1 MHQLKAMENPSEVR
15 ERILADHVILR
26 RMLERVEVRAR
37 RVLQRRGRRSS
48 GLYDELQAL
57 EERLR
62 RHFELEERILVPS
75 LRAADAWGAERVA
88 QFHEEHARQREIM
101 DEFARWGESPSIELA
116 LMVWGFVR
124 LMLEDMA
131 EEEKISLNDRVLR
144 NDPIQPDIETD

>member
-1 MHQLKAMENPSEVR
+1 MENPSEVR

-75 LRAADAWGAERVA
+75 LRAADAWGPERVA

-101 DEFARWGESPSIELA
+101 DGFARWGERPSIELA

-144 NDPIQPDIETD
+144 DDPIQPAIETD